1 MDPDKRRPG
10 GPAGEGSAD
19 IPAARLRAGA
29 SLLRCVGAMTDP
41 EPDPPP
47 PAYVQVA
54 LNLPLRREFTYA
66 VPAGVVVR
74 PGNRVRVNF
83 HGRATGGVVVAVAAT
98 TDLPPARVKPVESVL
113 DDESTLPQP
122 LLELARRMAAT
133 YGCSLGEA
141 LDAMLPSVAKR
152 RGQRLLP
159 HVELAAP
166 RDLAAQAVLELE
178 EKHQERSRVLR
189 TVLEFGAPMPILDL
203 RRRTNTSDSP
213 WQTLCKHGVL
223 RKVMLAEELEE
234 LTPAPEEAAVRH
246 QLNEHQQ
253 QAVDAVAGV
262 ARAGAHRTFLLHG
275 VTGSGKTEVYLRI
288 LEAVRALGRS
298 AIVLVPEIS
307 LTPQTVGRFASRFP
321 DVAVLHSGLTDAER
335 GRQWQR
341 LLQGRAKVAV
351 GARSALFAPV
361 QDLGLIVVDEEHE
374 SSFKQDSTPRYH
386 AREMAIQ
393 RGEIEKAVVVLGSA
407 TPTLESIGKAKRGVY
422 ELLTLPQRAGAG
434 RLPKIVVQD
443 LRAEPKEARRA
454 GVVLSRTLLV
464 MMEERLKA
472 RDQVLLFLNR
482 RGFAPVLLCPSC
494 GEAVKC
500 EHCSVSMT
508 WHARQGRLVCHWC
521 CHEKRRPEKCAACQ
535 HAPMHELGV
544 GTERLEAAV
553 KERFPAAIVARMD
566 ADTMAERGAHER
578 VLGAFRKKHI
588 DVLIGTQMIAKGL
601 DFPDVTLVGV
611 VSADT
616 GLFVPD
622 YRAAERTFQ
631 LLHQVAGRAGRG
643 EKAGTVVIQTFCPD
657 NYAVQAAANNDYASF
672 VQQELQFRKVTGY
685 PPFARLLRVLAEA
698 RQEREAQDL
707 LQAAVKPLRDL
718 PDVEV
723 LGPAPAVIARIKEQ
737 WRWHTLVKAF
747 TPAAFTAAMAAVGT
761 VEDLGTRS
769 CRVTLDVD
777 PSSLM

>member
-1 MDPDKRRPG
+1 MT
-10 GPAGEGSAD
+10 ESA
-19 IPAARLRAGA
+19 
-29 SLLRCVGAMTDP
+29 P
-41 EPDPPP
+41 EP
-47 PAYVQVA
+47 AVGFVQVA

-66 VPAGVVVR
+66 LPRGLTAR

-83 HGRATGGVVVAVAAT
+83 HGRALGGIVTSVGDTA
-98 TDLPPARVKPVESVL
+98 DLPAAKIKPIEAVL
-113 DDESTLPQP
+113 DAELSLPP
-122 LLELARRMAAT
+122 SLLELSRRMAAT

-141 LDAMLPSVAKR
+141 LDATLPAVAKR
-152 RGQRLLP
+152 RGQRRIP
-159 HVELAAP
+159 HLELKAP
-166 RDLAAQAVLELE
+166 PDLAMAAVRELE
-178 EKHQERSRVLR
+178 DKHQAQSRVLR
-189 TVLEFGAPMPILDL
+189 TVIEFGGPMPVLDV

-213 WQTLCKHGVL
+213 WQTLVKNGLLKRVAI
-223 RKVMLAEELEE
+223 AEELEE
-234 LTPAPEEAAVRH
+234 LVPALEERAVRH
-246 QLNEHQQ
+246 ELNEHQQ
-253 QAVDAVAGV
+253 RAVTKVDEAVA
-262 ARAGAHRTFLLHG
+262 ARMHRTFLLHG

-288 LEAVRALGRS
+288 LERVRECGRS

-321 DVAVLHSGLTDAER
+321 DTAVLHSGLTDAER

-341 LLQGRAKVAV
+341 LLQGRSKVVV

-361 QDLGLIVVDEEHE
+361 QELGLIVVDEEHE
-374 SSFKQDSTPRYH
+374 TSFKQDSTPRYH
-386 AREMAIQ
+386 AREMAIV

-407 TPTLESIGKAKRGVY
+407 TPTLESIGKARRGVY

-434 RLPKIVVQD
+434 RLPKILVQD

-454 GVVLSRTLLV
+454 SVVMSRTLLV
-464 MMEERLKA
+464 LMKERLDA

-482 RGFAPVLLCPSC
+482 RGFAPVLLCPGC

-500 EHCSVSMT
+500 ESCSVSMT
-508 WHARQGRLVCHWC
+508 WHARRGRLICHWC
-521 CHEKRRPEKCAACQ
+521 CQEKRRPETCPACQ
-535 HAPMHELGV
+535 HAGMHELGV
-544 GTERLEAAV
+544 GTERLEQVV
-553 KERFPAAIVARMD
+553 KERFPDAIVARMD

-578 VLGAFRKKHI
+578 VLGAFRKKQI
-588 DVLIGTQMIAKGL
+588 DVLIGTQMISKGL

-657 NYAVQAAANNDYASF
+657 NYAVQAAANNDYDAF
-672 VQQELQFRKVTGY
+672 VQQELGFRKLTGY
-685 PPFARLLRVLAEA
+685 PPFSRLLRVLAEA
-698 RQEREAQDL
+698 RHEDEARQL
-707 LQAAVKPLRDL
+707 LQAAVQPLRGMA
-718 PDVEV
+718 DVEV
-723 LGPAPAVIARIKEQ
+723 LGPAPAVVARVKDH
-737 WRWHTLVKAF
+737 WRWHMLVKCF
-747 TPAAFTAAMAAVGT
+747 VPAAFQQVMAAIGT

-777 PSSLM
+777 PASLM

>member
-1 MDPDKRRPG
+1 MT
-10 GPAGEGSAD
+10 GPVPE
-19 IPAARLRAGA
+19 IAAAA
-29 SLLRCVGAMTDP
+29 AF
-41 EPDPPP
+41 
-47 PAYVQVA
+47 VQVA

-66 VPAGVVVR
+66 VPAPLVAR

-83 HGRATGGVVVAVAAT
+83 HGRAIGGVVTGVAAT
-98 TDLPPARVKPVESVL
+98 TDLPLAKVKAIEALL
-113 DDESTLPQP
+113 DDELLIPP
-122 LLELARRMAAT
+122 ALLELGTRMAAT

-141 LDAMLPSVAKR
+141 LDAMLPAVAKR
-152 RGQRLLP
+152 RGQRRIP
-159 HVELAAP
+159 HLELKAP
-166 RDLAAQAVLELE
+166 RDLAVRAVGELE
-178 EKHQERSRVLR
+178 EKHQAQSRVLR
-189 TVLEFGAPMPILDL
+189 TVLEYGGPMPLFDV
-203 RRRTNTSDSP
+203 RRRTSTSDSP
-213 WQTLCKHGVL
+213 WQTLVKHGL
-223 RKVMLAEELEE
+223 LKKVMLAEELEE
-234 LTPAPEEAAVRH
+234 LVPAAEEAATRH
-246 QLNEHQQ
+246 VLNAHQQ
-253 QAVDAVAGV
+253 RAVDAVT
-262 ARAGAHRTFLLHG
+262 ARVQAREHRTFLLHG

-288 LEAVRALGRS
+288 LEAVRALDRA

-341 LLQGRAKVAV
+341 LLQGKAKVAV

-374 SSFKQDSTPRYH
+374 TSFKQDSTPRYH
-386 AREMAIQ
+386 AREMAIV

-407 TPTLESIGKAKRGVY
+407 TPTLESIGKARRGVY
-422 ELLTLPQRAGAG
+422 ELLELPQRAGAG

-443 LRAEPKEARRA
+443 LRGEPKEVRRA

-464 MMEERLKA
+464 MMQERLQA

-482 RGFAPVLLCPSC
+482 RGFAPVLLCPGC
-494 GEAVKC
+494 GEGIKC
-500 EHCSVSMT
+500 DRCSVSMT
-508 WHARQGRLVCHWC
+508 WHVRVGRLVCHWC
-521 CHEKRRPEKCAACQ
+521 SNERRRPETCPTCQ
-535 HAPMHELGV
+535 HAGLHELGV
-544 GTERLEAAV
+544 GTERLEQAV
-553 KERFPAAIVARMD
+553 KDRFPQAIVARMD

-578 VLGAFRKKHI
+578 VLAAFRKRHI

-631 LLHQVAGRAGRG
+631 LLQQVAGRAGRG

-672 VQQELQFRKVTGY
+672 VQQEIVFRKITGY
-685 PPFARLLRVLAEA
+685 PPFSRLLRVLAEA
-698 RQEREAQDL
+698 RHEAEARDL
-707 LQAAVKPLRDL
+707 LQQAVTPLRGL
-718 PDVEV
+718 ADVEV
-723 LGPAPAVIARIKEQ
+723 LGPAPAVIAKVKDQ
-737 WRWHTLVKAF
+737 WRWHMLVKSF
-747 TPAAFTAAMAAVGT
+747 TPAAFATAMAAIGT
-761 VEDLGTRS
+761 VEDLATRT

-777 PSSLM
+777 PAGLM

>member
-1 MDPDKRRPG
+1 MSTSDPDQ
-10 GPAGEGSAD
+10 E
-19 IPAARLRAGA
+19 AATL
-29 SLLRCVGAMTDP
+29 P
-41 EPDPPP
+41 ERS
-47 PAYVQVA
+47 YVQVA

-66 VPAGVVVR
+66 LPPGVLAI

-83 HGRATGGVVVAVAAT
+83 HGRKLGGVVTAISDT
-98 TDLPPARVKPVESVL
+98 TDVPPAKIKVIDALL
-113 DDESTLPQP
+113 DDETVLPPSLLTLAQAM
-122 LLELARRMAAT
+122 ART

-141 LDAMLPSVAKR
+141 LDATLPSVAKR
-152 RGQRLLP
+152 RGQRLFP
-159 HVELAAP
+159 HLEVKAP
-166 RDLAAQAVLELE
+166 PDLAMQAVLELE
-178 EKHQERSRVLR
+178 DKHQEQSRVLR
-189 TVLEFGAPMPILDL
+189 TVLEFGGPMPIQDV
-203 RRRTNTSDSP
+203 RRRTGTSDSP
-213 WQTLCKHGVL
+213 WQTLVKHGLL
-223 RKVMLAEELEE
+223 RKVMIAEELEE
-234 LTPAPEEAAVRH
+234 LVPAIEERAVRH
-246 QLNEHQQ
+246 DLNEHQQ
-253 QAVDAVAGV
+253 KAVAKVAESVLAGV
-262 ARAGAHRTFLLHG
+262 HRTFLLHG

-288 LEAVRALGRS
+288 LEEVRKQGKS

-341 LLQGRAKVAV
+341 LLQGKAKVAV

-361 QDLGLIVVDEEHE
+361 QNLGLIVIDEEHE
-374 SSFKQDSTPRYH
+374 TSFKQDSTPRYH
-386 AREMAIQ
+386 ARELAIV

-407 TPTLESIGKAKRGVY
+407 TPTLESIGKARRGIY

-434 RLPKIVVQD
+434 RMPKILVQD
-443 LRAEPKEARRA
+443 LRSEPKETRRA

-482 RGFAPVLLCPSC
+482 RGYSPVLLCPSC

-500 EHCSVSMT
+500 ESCSVSMT
-508 WHARQGRLVCHWC
+508 WHSRRGRLICHWC
-521 CHEKRRPEKCAACQ
+521 CREKRRPEICPTCQ
-535 HAPMHELGV
+535 NAGMHELGV
-544 GTERLEAAV
+544 GTERLEQVV
-553 KERFPAAIVARMD
+553 KERFPEAIVARMD

-578 VLGAFRKKHI
+578 VLGSFRKKHI

-657 NYAVQAAANNDYASF
+657 NYAVEAAAKNDYDSF
-672 VQQELQFRKVTGY
+672 VQQELVYRKITGY
-685 PPFARLLRVLAEA
+685 PPFARLLRVLAESHS
-698 RQEREAQDL
+698 ETEAQQL
-707 LQAAVKPLRDL
+707 LQQAVVPLRSMA
-718 PDVEV
+718 DVEV
-723 LGPAPAVIARIKEQ
+723 LGPAPAVIVKVKDL
-737 WRWHTLVKAF
+737 WRWHMLVKCF
-747 TPAAFTAAMAAVGT
+747 QPASFQMAMDAIGT
-761 VEDLGTRS
+761 VEDLATRT
-769 CRVTLDVD
+769 CRITLDVD

>member
-1 MDPDKRRPG
+1 
-10 GPAGEGSAD
+10 
-19 IPAARLRAGA
+19 
-29 SLLRCVGAMTDP
+29 MTELEP
-41 EPDPPP
+41 EPAPR
-47 PAYVQVA
+47 YVQVA
-54 LNLPLRREFTYA
+54 LNLPLRREFTYSL
-66 VPAGVVVR
+66 PAGVSAVA
-74 PGNRVRVNF
+74 GNRVRVNF
-83 HGRATGGVVVAVAAT
+83 HGRALGGIVTAIAAPP
-98 TDLPPARVKPVESVL
+98 DLPPAKIKPIDAVL
-113 DDESTLPQP
+113 DAESTLPP
-122 LLELARRMAAT
+122 SLLELARRMAAT

-141 LDAMLPSVAKR
+141 LDATMPAVAKR
-152 RGQRLLP
+152 RGQRRIP
-159 HVELAAP
+159 HLQLKAP
-166 RDLAAQAVLELE
+166 PDLALQAVHELE
-178 EKHQERSRVLR
+178 EKHQAQSRVLR
-189 TVLEFGAPMPILDL
+189 TVLEFGGPMPVLDV

-213 WQTLCKHGVL
+213 WQTLVKNGLLQRVAI
-223 RKVMLAEELEE
+223 AEELEE
-234 LTPAPEEAAVRH
+234 LVPALDEQAVRH

-253 QAVDAVAGV
+253 RAVQKVDESVAAGV
-262 ARAGAHRTFLLHG
+262 HRTFLLHG

-288 LEAVRALGRS
+288 LEAVRERGRS

-321 DVAVLHSGLTDAER
+321 DTAVLHSGLTDAER

-341 LLQGRAKVAV
+341 LLQGRSKVVV

-374 SSFKQDSTPRYH
+374 TSFKQDSTPRYH
-386 AREMAIQ
+386 AREMAIV
-393 RGEIEKAVVVLGSA
+393 RGEIERAVVVLGSA
-407 TPTLESIGKAKRGVY
+407 TPTLESIGKARRGVY

-443 LRAEPKEARRA
+443 LRGEPKESRRS

-472 RDQVLLFLNR
+472 HDQVLLFLNR
-482 RGFAPVLLCPSC
+482 RGFAPVLLCPGC

-500 EHCSVSMT
+500 ESCSVSMT
-508 WHARQGRLVCHWC
+508 WHARRGRLVCHWC
-521 CHEKRRPEKCAACQ
+521 CAEKRRPEVCPTCQ
-535 HAPMHELGV
+535 HAGMHELGV
-544 GTERLEAAV
+544 GTERLEEVV
-553 KERFPAAIVARMD
+553 KQRFPDAIVARMD

-578 VLGAFRKKHI
+578 VLSAFRKKHI

-657 NYAVQAAANNDYASF
+657 NYAVRAAAENDYDSF
-672 VQQELQFRKVTGY
+672 VQQELGFRKLTGY
-685 PPFARLLRVLAEA
+685 PPFSRLLRVLAEA
-698 RQEREAQDL
+698 RQESEAQQL
-707 LQAAVKPLRDL
+707 LRAAVQPLSGIA
-718 PDVEV
+718 DVEV
-723 LGPAPAVIARIKEQ
+723 LGPAPAVVAKVKDH
-737 WRWHTLVKAF
+737 WRWHVLVKCF
-747 TPAAFTAAMAAVGT
+747 VPAAFQQAMGAIGT

-777 PSSLM
+777 PGSIM

>member
-1 MDPDKRRPG
+1 MSDPAPV
-10 GPAGEGSAD
+10 PA
-19 IPAARLRAGA
+19 
-29 SLLRCVGAMTDP
+29 TT
-41 EPDPPP
+41 
-47 PAYVQVA
+47 YVQVA

-66 VPAGVVVR
+66 LPAGVVAI
-74 PGNRVRVNF
+74 PGNRVRVHF
-83 HGRATGGVVVAVAAT
+83 HGRKLGGIVTAVTDT
-98 TDLPPARVKPVESVL
+98 TDLPAAKIKSIEAVL
-113 DDESTLPQP
+113 DSETALPP
-122 LLELARRMAAT
+122 SLLELAQRMAKT

-141 LDAMLPSVAKR
+141 LDATLPSVAKR

-159 HVELAAP
+159 HLELKAP
-166 RDLAAQAVLELE
+166 HDLATQAVLELE
-178 EKHQERSRVLR
+178 EKHQAQSRVLR
-189 TVLEFGAPMPILDL
+189 TVLEFGGPMPLLDVK
-203 RRRTNTSDSP
+203 RRTSTSDSP
-213 WQTLCKHGVL
+213 WQTLVKHGIL
-223 RKVMLAEELEE
+223 RRVMIAEELEE
-234 LTPAPEEAAVRH
+234 LVPALEERAVRH
-246 QLNEHQQ
+246 ELNEHQQ
-253 QAVDAVAGV
+253 RAVDKVAESV
-262 ARAGAHRTFLLHG
+262 VNNQHRTFLLHG

-288 LEAVRALGRS
+288 LEEVRKAGKS

-321 DVAVLHSGLTDAER
+321 DVAVLHSGLTDSER

-341 LLQGRAKVAV
+341 LLQGKAKVVV

-361 QDLGLIVVDEEHE
+361 QNLGLIVVDEEHE
-374 SSFKQDSTPRYH
+374 TSFKQDSTPRYH
-386 AREMAIQ
+386 AREMAIV

-407 TPTLESIGKAKRGVY
+407 TPTLESIGKARRGIY
-422 ELLTLPQRAGAG
+422 DLLTLPQRAGAG

-443 LRAEPKEARRA
+443 LRSESKEARRS

-482 RGFAPVLLCPSC
+482 RGYSPVLLCPSC

-500 EHCSVSMT
+500 ESCSVSMT
-508 WHARQGRLVCHWC
+508 WHSRRGRLVCHWC
-521 CHEKRRPEKCAACQ
+521 CREKRRPEICPTCQ
-535 HAPMHELGV
+535 HAGMHELGV
-544 GTERLEAAV
+544 GTERLEQAV
-553 KERFPAAIVARMD
+553 KERFPEAIVARMD

-578 VLGAFRKKHI
+578 VLGAFRKRHI

-643 EKAGTVVIQTFCPD
+643 EKAGTVVIQTYCPD
-657 NYAVQAAANNDYASF
+657 NYAVEAAAKNDYDSF
-672 VQQELQFRKVTGY
+672 VQQELVFRKLTGY

-698 RQEREAQDL
+698 RTEAEAQQL
-707 LQAAVKPLRDL
+707 LQQATVPLRGMAE
-718 PDVEV
+718 VEV
-723 LGPAPAVIARIKEQ
+723 LGPAPACIAKVKDL
-737 WRWHTLVKAF
+737 WRWHMLVKCF
-747 TPAAFTAAMAAVGT
+747 QPGSFQKAMEAIGT
-761 VEDLGTRS
+761 VEDLATRT
-769 CRVTLDVD
+769 CRITLDVD

>member
-1 MDPDKRRPG
+1 MSELE
-10 GPAGEGSAD
+10 PASA
-19 IPAARLRAGA
+19 
-29 SLLRCVGAMTDP
+29 
-41 EPDPPP
+41 

-66 VPAGVVVR
+66 LPPGSAVR

-83 HGRATGGVVVAVAAT
+83 HGRALGGVVTAVT
-98 TDLPPARVKPVESVL
+98 STSELPPNKIKSIESVL
-113 DDESTLPQP
+113 DDELLLPP
-122 LLELARRMAAT
+122 SLLELARRMAAT

-141 LDAMLPSVAKR
+141 LDAMLPAVAKR
-152 RGQRLLP
+152 RGQRQLP
-159 HVELAAP
+159 HVELKAP
-166 RDLAAQAVLELE
+166 HDLAKQAVLELE
-178 EKHQERSRVLR
+178 EKHQEQSRVLR
-189 TVLEFGAPMPILDL
+189 TVLEFGGPMPIGDL
-203 RRRTNTSDSP
+203 KRRTGTSDSP
-213 WQTLCKHGVL
+213 WQTLCKNGVL
-223 RKVMLAEELEE
+223 KKVMIAEELEE
-234 LTPAPEEAAVRH
+234 LVPAAEEAAVRH
-246 QLNEHQQ
+246 ALNPHQQ
-253 QAVDAVAGV
+253 QAVDAVATRV
-262 ARAGAHRTFLLHG
+262 AAREHRTFLLHG

-288 LEAVRALGRS
+288 LEAVRAAGRS

-321 DVAVLHSGLTDAER
+321 DTAVLHSGLTDAER

-341 LLQGRAKVAV
+341 LLQGKARIAI

-386 AREMAIQ
+386 AREMAIV
-393 RGEIEKAVVVLGSA
+393 RGELERAVVVLGSA
-407 TPTLESIGKAKRGVY
+407 TPTLESIGKARRGIY

-443 LRAEPKEARRA
+443 LRNEPKEARRS

-482 RGFAPVLLCPSC
+482 RGFAPVLLCPGC
-494 GEAVKC
+494 GEAIKC
-500 EHCSVSMT
+500 DACSVSMT
-508 WHARQGRLVCHWC
+508 WHARQSRLVCHWC
-521 CHEKRRPEKCAACQ
+521 CHEKRRPEICPTCQ
-535 HAPMHELGV
+535 HAGMHELGV
-544 GTERLEAAV
+544 GTERLEQAV
-553 KERFPAAIVARMD
+553 KERFPDAITARMD

-578 VLGAFRKKHI
+578 VLGSFRKKHI

-631 LLHQVAGRAGRG
+631 LLQQVAGRAGRG

-657 NYAVQAAANNDYASF
+657 NYAVQAAAKSDYESF
-672 VQQELQFRKVTGY
+672 VQQELVFRKVTGY

-698 RQEREAQDL
+698 RQESEAQQL
-707 LQAAVKPLRDL
+707 LLAAVKPLREL
-718 PDVEV
+718 KDVEV
-723 LGPAPAVIARIKEQ
+723 LGPAPAVIARVKEQ
-737 WRWHTLVKAF
+737 WRWHMLVKCF
-747 TPAAFTAAMAAVGT
+747 TPASFAQAMAAIGT
-761 VEDLGTRS
+761 VEDLATRS

>member
-1 MDPDKRRPG
+1 MSDIAAETT
-10 GPAGEGSAD
+10 PAGG
-19 IPAARLRAGA
+19 
-29 SLLRCVGAMTDP
+29 
-41 EPDPPP
+41 
-47 PAYVQVA
+47 YVHVA

-66 VPAGVVVR
+66 LPPGVHAL

-83 HGRATGGVVVAVAAT
+83 HGRAIAGVVTAVSAT
-98 TDLPPARVKPVESVL
+98 TDLPPGKVKAIEAVL
-113 DDESTLPQP
+113 DAELTIPAT

-141 LDAMLPSVAKR
+141 LDAMLPGVAKR
-152 RGQRLLP
+152 RGQRRVP
-159 HVELAAP
+159 HLEVKAP
-166 RDLAAQAVLELE
+166 RDLAIAAVGELE
-178 EKHQERSRVLR
+178 EKHQAQSRVLR
-189 TVLEFGAPMPILDL
+189 TVLEYGGPMPLFDV

-213 WQTLCKHGVL
+213 WQTLVKHGLLRRVL
-223 RKVMLAEELEE
+223 IAEALEE
-234 LTPAPEEAAVRH
+234 LVPAPEEAAVRH

-253 QAVDAVAGV
+253 RAVDAVTMRV
-262 ARAGAHRTFLLHG
+262 RAREHRTFLLHG

-288 LEAVRALGRS
+288 LEEVRAAGR
-298 AIVLVPEIS
+298 AGIVLVPEIS

-341 LLQGRAKVAV
+341 LLQGRARIAV

-361 QDLGLIVVDEEHE
+361 RDLGLIVVDEEHE
-374 SSFKQDSTPRYH
+374 TSFKQDSTPRYH
-386 AREMAIQ
+386 AREMAIV
-393 RGEIEKAVVVLGSA
+393 RGELEQAVVVLGSA
-407 TPTLESIGKAKRGVY
+407 TPTLESIGKARRGVY

-434 RLPKIVVQD
+434 RLPKLVVQD
-443 LRAEPKEARRA
+443 LRGEPKEVRRA

-482 RGFAPVLLCPSC
+482 RGFAPVLLCASC
-494 GEAVKC
+494 GEAIKC
-500 EHCSVSMT
+500 DRCSVSMT
-508 WHARQGRLVCHWC
+508 WHVRVARLVCHWC
-521 CHEKRRPEKCAACQ
+521 SHERRRPETCPTCQ
-535 HAPMHELGV
+535 HAGMHELGV
-544 GTERLEAAV
+544 GTERLEEAV
-553 KERFPAAIVARMD
+553 KERFPQAIVARMD

-578 VLGAFRKKHI
+578 VLTAFRKKHV

-657 NYAVQAAANNDYASF
+657 NYAVQAAANNDYDSF
-672 VQQELQFRKVTGY
+672 VQQELVFRKVTGY

-698 RQEREAQDL
+698 KHEAEAREL
-707 LQAAVKPLRDL
+707 LQRAVLPLKGLDG
-718 PDVEV
+718 VEV
-723 LGPAPAVIARIKEQ
+723 LGPAPAVIAKVKDH
-737 WRWHTLVKAF
+737 WRWHMLVKAF
-747 TPAAFTAAMAAVGT
+747 SPAAFASAMAAIGT
-761 VEDLGTRS
+761 VEDLATRT

-777 PSSLM
+777 PSAMM

>member
-1 MDPDKRRPG
+1 
-10 GPAGEGSAD
+10 
-19 IPAARLRAGA
+19 
-29 SLLRCVGAMTDP
+29 MTGLAQQP
-41 EPDPPP
+41 QAPPT
-47 PAYVQVA
+47 YVQVA

-66 VPAGVVVR
+66 LPPGLSAR
-74 PGNRVRVNF
+74 PGNRVRVDF
-83 HGRATGGVVVAVAAT
+83 HGRAAGGVVTAVSAS
-98 TDLPPARVKPVESVL
+98 TDLPPAKVKPIQAVL
-113 DDESTLPQP
+113 DDEVTIPSS
-122 LLELARRMAAT
+122 LLELAHRMAAT

-141 LDAMLPSVAKR
+141 LDAMLPAVAKR
-152 RGQRLLP
+152 RGQRRLP
-159 HVELAAP
+159 HLDVKAP
-166 RDLAAQAVLELE
+166 RDLALAAVAELE
-178 EKHQERSRVLR
+178 QKHQAQSRVLR
-189 TVLEFGAPMPILDL
+189 TVLEYGGPMPLFDV

-213 WQTLCKHGVL
+213 WQTLCKHGL
-223 RKVMLAEELEE
+223 LKKVMLAEELEE
-234 LTPAPEEAAVRH
+234 LVPAPEEAAFRH
-246 QLNEHQQ
+246 VLNEHQQ
-253 QAVDAVAGV
+253 RAVDAVATRV
-262 ARAGAHRTFLLHG
+262 KAREHRTFLLHG

-288 LEAVRALGRS
+288 LEAVRALGKS

-341 LLQGRAKVAV
+341 LLQGKARIAV

-374 SSFKQDSTPRYH
+374 TSFKQDSTPRYH
-386 AREMAIQ
+386 AREMAIV

-407 TPTLESIGKAKRGVY
+407 TPTLESIGKARRGVY
-422 ELLTLPQRAGAG
+422 ELLTLPERAGAG
-434 RLPKIVVQD
+434 RLPQIVVQD
-443 LRAEPKEARRA
+443 LRGEPKEARRA

-482 RGFAPVLLCPSC
+482 RGFAPVLLCPGC
-494 GEAVKC
+494 GEVVKC
-500 EHCSVSMT
+500 DACSVSMT
-508 WHARQGRLVCHWC
+508 WHARHARLVCHWC
-521 CHEKRRPEKCAACQ
+521 SREKRRPELCATCQ
-535 HAPMHELGV
+535 HPGMHELGV
-544 GTERLEAAV
+544 GTERLEEAV
-553 KERFPAAIVARMD
+553 KARFPQAIVARMD

-657 NYAVQAAANNDYASF
+657 NYAVAAAAKNDYAAF
-672 VQQELQFRKVTGY
+672 VQQELHFRKVTGY
-685 PPFARLLRVLAEA
+685 PPFSRLLRVLAEA
-698 RQEREAQDL
+698 RQEREAREL
-707 LQAAVKPLRDL
+707 LQKAVAPLRSL
-718 PDVEV
+718 ADVEV
-723 LGPAPAVIARIKEQ
+723 LGPAPAVIARVKDH
-737 WRWHTLVKAF
+737 WRWHMLAKCFLPTSFA
-747 TPAAFTAAMAAVGT
+747 AAMGAIGT
-761 VEDLGTRS
+761 VEDLGTRT
-769 CRVTLDVD
+769 CRITLDVD
-777 PSSLM
+777 PASLM

>member
-1 MDPDKRRPG
+1 MTELTSTTP
-10 GPAGEGSAD
+10 PA
-19 IPAARLRAGA
+19 P
-29 SLLRCVGAMTDP
+29 VT
-41 EPDPPP
+41 
-47 PAYVQVA
+47 AYVQVA

-66 VPAGVVVR
+66 LPTGIDAK

-83 HGRATGGVVVAVAAT
+83 HGRALGGIVTAVSDT
-98 TDLPPARVKPVESVL
+98 TDLPLAKVKSIESVL
-113 DDESTLPQP
+113 DDEVTIPPS
-122 LLELARRMAAT
+122 LLELARAMAAT

-152 RGQRLLP
+152 RGQRRLP
-159 HVELAAP
+159 HLELKAP
-166 RDLAAQAVLELE
+166 RDLALAAVVELE
-178 EKHQERSRVLR
+178 EKHQAQSRVLR
-189 TVLEFGAPMPILDL
+189 TVLEFGGPMPLFDV

-213 WQTLCKHGVL
+213 WQTLCKHGLL
-223 RKVMLAEELEE
+223 RKVMLAEALEE
-234 LTPAPEEAAVRH
+234 LVPAADEAAFRH
-246 QLNEHQQ
+246 DLNEHQQ
-253 QAVDAVAGV
+253 RAVDNVVGKV
-262 ARAGAHRTFLLHG
+262 RVREPRTFLLHG

-288 LEAVRALGRS
+288 LEEVRALGRS

-341 LLQGRAKVAV
+341 LLQGKAKIAV

-374 SSFKQDSTPRYH
+374 TSFKQDSTPRYH
-386 AREMAIQ
+386 AREMAIV
-393 RGEIEKAVVVLGSA
+393 RGQIEKAVVVLGSA
-407 TPTLESIGKAKRGVY
+407 TPTLESIGKARRGIY
-422 ELLTLPQRAGAG
+422 ELLTLPERAGAG

-443 LRAEPKEARRA
+443 LRGEPKELRRA

-464 MMEERLKA
+464 MMEERLKSK
-472 RDQVLLFLNR
+472 DQVLLFLNR
-482 RGFAPVLLCPSC
+482 RGYSPVLLCPGC
-494 GEAVKC
+494 GEAIKC
-500 EHCSVSMT
+500 DACSVSMT
-508 WHARQGRLVCHWC
+508 WHARVGRLVCHWC
-521 CHEKRRPEKCAACQ
+521 SHEKRRPEMCPTCQ
-535 HAPMHELGV
+535 HAGMHELGI

-553 KERFPAAIVARMD
+553 KQRFPQAIVARMD

-578 VLGAFRKKHI
+578 VLSAFRKKHI

-657 NYAVQAAANNDYASF
+657 NYAVEAAAKNDYDSF
-672 VQQELQFRKVTGY
+672 VQQELVFRKITGY
-685 PPFARLLRVLAEA
+685 PPFSRLLRVLAEA
-698 RQEREAQDL
+698 RNEQEAQQL
-707 LQAAVKPLRDL
+707 LQKAVAPLRGLADI
-718 PDVEV
+718 EV
-723 LGPAPAVIARIKEQ
+723 LGPAPAVIAKVKEQ
-737 WRWHTLVKAF
+737 WRWHMLVKCFQPSSFA
-747 TPAAFTAAMAAVGT
+747 AAMAAVGT
-761 VEDLGTRS
+761 VEDLATRT
-769 CRVTLDVD
+769 CRITLDVD